1 MNKFKLCILISLL
14 LTTGLAQAQVQ
25 ELPTGSEND
34 TLAAD
39 TPIDFIPMELAP
51 PSTPPATSAPGTTA
65 LPAEAPTQ
73 HPAASPESIK
83 AVHTTVVTPPTSEET
98 ANTTVT
104 ASKPHPRKKI
114 TSVSQWT
121 AGLSSLQW
129 NEQLTVIKA
138 GKTSYF
144 PANYNG
150 LALGLS
156 KETTYLRWGW
166 NFGVLFGVGRASGGG
181 DDAATTISYSQS
193 KQAFS
198 IMGITPRLF
207 WRLTNRV
214 NIGGSAFVYSRNIT
228 WPDDATTNVESGRR
242 LNTTI
247 IADLNIKLLNQWD
260 FYQGIAPLEAGATL
274 WKIGINYRFK

>member
-1 MNKFKLCILISLL
+1 MNKLTLRILLSLL
-14 LTTGLAQAQVQ
+14 VTASMAHAQTQ

-34 TLAAD
+34 TPAAD
-39 TPIDFIPMELAP
+39 TPVDFIPMETSPATTP
-51 PSTPPATSAPGTTA
+51 SETTSTPTTSAPAETA
-65 LPAEAPTQ
+65 VIPVPAPSPEPTNEAPATTS
-73 HPAASPESIK
+73 APEEATS
-83 AVHTTVVTPPTSEET
+83 TTV
-98 ANTTVT
+98 A
-104 ASKPHPRKKI
+104 KPRPRKKI
-114 TSVSQWT
+114 TSIAQWT

-129 NEQLTVIKA
+129 NEQLTVLKA

-166 NFGVLFGVGRASGGG
+166 NFGFLFGVGRASGGG
-181 DDAATTISYSQS
+181 DDSATSISYNQS

-198 IMGITPRLF
+198 IVGITPRAF

-214 NIGGSAFVYSRNIT
+214 NVGGSAFIYSRNIT
-228 WPDDATTNVESGRR
+228 WPDDSTMSVESGRR

>member
-1 MNKFKLCILISLL
+1 MNKFTLRILISLL
-14 LTTGLAQAQVQ
+14 VSASLAHAQTQ

-39 TPIDFIPMELAP
+39 TPIDFIPMET
-51 PSTPPATSAPGTTA
+51 STTTTSPESTSAPS
-65 LPAEAPTQ
+65 PEPVKEAP
-73 HPAASPESIK
+73 AAPPTPEE
-83 AVHTTVVTPPTSEET
+83 ATTTTV
-98 ANTTVT
+98 A
-104 ASKPHPRKKI
+104 KPRPRKKI
-114 TSVSQWT
+114 TSITQWT

-129 NEQLTVIKA
+129 NEHLSVLKA

-144 PANYNG
+144 PANYNC

-181 DDAATTISYSQS
+181 DDSATSISYNQS

-198 IMGITPRLF
+198 IVGITPRVF

-214 NIGGSAFVYSRNIT
+214 NVGGSAFVYSRSIT
-228 WPDDATTNVESGRR
+228 WPDDATTSVESGRR